1 MLVGCAGP
9 ADAPGT
15 PADES
20 FADIAYALPEQAPR
34 RFGFG
39 AEASAARVARWD
51 TDVKPDGEGLP
62 AGKGTVAEGE
72 VVFMTYCV
80 ACHGPT
86 GTEGPNDVLVGSDP
100 WEAWPGSVTVGGY
113 WPYATTLYD
122 YISRAMPQLT
132 PGVLTPNQ
140 TYAVIA
146 YILHRNGVV
155 AADAEMDAQTLPA
168 VIMPARDRFVVDDRQ
183 GGSQIR

>member
-1 MLVGCAGP
+1 M
-9 ADAPGT
+9 
-15 PADES
+15 
-20 FADIAYALPEQAPR
+20 
-34 RFGFG
+34 
-39 AEASAARVARWD
+39 
-51 TDVKPDGEGLP
+51 
-62 AGKGTVAEGE
+62 
-72 VVFMTYCV
+72 
-80 ACHGPT
+80 
-86 GTEGPNDVLVGSDP
+86 
-100 WEAWPGSVTVGGY
+100 GSVAGERDRGWVLAVRDD
-113 WPYATTLYD
+113 PVRLHLACD
-122 YISRAMPQLT
+122 AQLT